1 MKKEESDK
9 TSLLNNIKNILKTS
23 HNWNDEGVRDLL
35 LREVDE
41 ERLCK
46 ELSGINFESYERLST
61 IHLAALLKD
70 VNIMKIL
77 IEESRSKINV
87 LRHRLERFFQKYD
100 DCDEYDEIENLARK
114 YAGKES
120 TLFKTLIEKYG
131 REPKSRQYGIH
142 QVDHNKV
149 QAIHIVASY
158 GHVEV
163 AKVLIENGHAVAD
176 GKRTPLHFATVWT
189 VTIMKMVLQNG
200 ANVNAVDED
209 GETPLHH
216 AAVVGKVNTMDIL
229 LENGADVNAAT
240 AHANTTPLH
249 LACRNGHAD
258 VAEWLLRNGA
268 TMTNMTARYSWTALD
283 YAAMNRFVDVV
294 KVLIQHGAD
303 VNASKKGKR
312 SPLMVAITCEGVY
325 DENKE
330 SRIDVAEY

>member
-46 ELSGINFESYERLST
+46 ELSGINFESYKRLST

-131 REPKSRQYGIH
+131 REPKSRRYGVH
-142 QVDHNKV
+142 QVDDNKV
-149 QAIHIVASY
+149 QALHIVACN

-163 AKVLIENGHAVAD
+163 AKVLIENGADVNAVDYEKSTA
-176 GKRTPLHFATVWT
+176 LHFATKCGH
-189 VTIMKMVLQNG
+189 VTIMKMLLQNG
-200 ANVNAVDED
+200 ANVNAVDD
-209 GETPLHH
+209 DWETPLHH
-216 AAVVGKVNTMDIL
+216 AAVFGKVNTMDIL
-229 LENGADVNAAT
+229 RENGADVNAAT
-240 AHANTTPLH
+240 AHTNKTPLH
-249 LACRNGHAD
+249 LACRYGHTD

-268 TMTNMTARYSWTALD
+268 TMTNMTALGFWTALD

-312 SPLMVAITCEGVY
+312 SPLMVAITCEGIF
-325 DENKE
+325 
-330 SRIDVAEY
+330 R